1 MPWAEV
7 NGTSLRYAID
17 GDRGAHILLL
27 HEAGGCIESYD
38 EVAADLAG
46 AFRVVRYDQ
55 RGFGHSEPSESF
67 DLASSVADLAAL
79 IDYLDLPGK
88 THLVGCAFG
97 GDIAASYCN
106 QRSDKVASLVIS
118 SPRSEPMDAARKA
131 KLGEFAAKIAAQG
144 MRGIRDDYL
153 SGLYPESLRAIDPAR
168 FEQYRARWV
177 CNDAKAYAR
186 LIPTINEIDAAA
198 VYPHI
203 ACPTLVL
210 AGMLDTSRPV
220 AMARAVAD
228 MLPDS
233 RLEVL
238 ETGHFMAVQSPDVF
252 ACAVRQFIDEV
263 EARAGTA
270 KPHAENLK

>member
-7 NGTSLRYAID
+7 NGTSLRYVIE

-38 EVAADLAG
+38 EVAEALADS
-46 AFRVVRYDQ
+46 FRVVRYDQ
-55 RGFGHSEPSESF
+55 RGFGHSEPSYSF

-79 IDYLDLPGK
+79 IDYLDLPGEV
-88 THLVGCAFG
+88 HLVGCAFG
-97 GDIAASYCN
+97 GDVAASYCR
-106 QRSDKVASLVIS
+106 QRSDRVTSLVIS
-118 SPRSEPMDAARKA
+118 SPRSEPMDAARGA
-131 KLGEFAAKIAAQG
+131 RLAELATKIAAQG

-153 SGLYPESLRAIDPAR
+153 AGLYPESLREIAPAR

-210 AGMLDTSRPV
+210 AGTLDTSRPV

-228 MLPDS
+228 MVPDGH
-233 RLEVL
+233 LEVL
-238 ETGHFMAVQSPDVF
+238 ETGHFMAVQSPELF
-252 ACAVRQFIDEV
+252 IRAVRQFISKVDLA
-263 EARAGTA
+263 ARLIQS
-270 KPHAENLK
+270 HAESLK